1 MELNRIIDMVCA
13 HLRNHFIEGERHEAG
28 LFELKNGKI
37 KLKTE
42 YREGQRLLLTGGMFA
57 NGSHKI
63 TSKRKMGDGFTY
75 TLESLEGVNDKIAI
89 VYGQRIPSQFLALC
103 EEIKEFKEAGHNKQS
118 AIVSESVAG
127 FHKWQKAT
135 DANGKPLG
143 WEAVFADELNQYRRA
158 ITGVML

>member
-1 MELNRIIDMVCA
+1 MSLNRTIDMACA
-13 HLRNHFIEGERHEAG
+13 HLRNHFIEGGYEAG
-28 LFELKNGKI
+28 LFELKNGTI

-42 YREGQRLLLTGGMFA
+42 FREGQRLLLTGGMFA
-57 NGSHKI
+57 NGSYKI
-63 TSKRKMGDGFTY
+63 TSKRKSGGGFLY
-75 TLESLEGVNDKIAI
+75 ALEGLEGVNDKLTAA
-89 VYGQRIPSQFLALC
+89 YGQRMPPQFLALC
-103 EEIKEFKEAGHNKQS
+103 EEIKKFKEASGNPT